1 MLSYNKLLLK
11 DAQFEGKRVLVRVDF
26 NVPIK
31 NGEIGD
37 DTRIRSALPS
47 IQWIS
52 DRGGR
57 IVLVSHLGR
66 PDGENKPEFSLEPV
80 ARHLADLL
88 DKPVRFINERIGNAA
103 HEAVMTI
110 KNGEVALLENI
121 RFYPEEEL
129 LNKYVKQDAATKERI
144 DTFVKNLASL
154 GEIYVNDAFGTAH
167 RAHASTAGV
176 TKYFTQNLC
185 GLLMEKELHYLGGV
199 LENPTRPFIA
209 ILGGAKVSDKIGVIQ
224 SLLGKV
230 DTLIIG
236 GAMAYTFL
244 KAQGK
249 EIGTSLV
256 ENEHI
261 ELAKSLLKQAKE
273 RSIEILLPIDHGVAK
288 TFSAEVPSAYVH
300 EIPADS
306 MALDIGPESI
316 ALFRSRLVNAKT
328 VIWNGPMGVFEKPG
342 FAKGT
347 FAIAETL
354 AALDATTI
362 VGGGDSVAAINQSGV
377 ADKITHIST
386 GGGASL
392 ELLEGKELPGV
403 AALTN
408 R

>member
-1 MLSYNKLLLK
+1 MSSFNKLLLK
-11 DAQFEGKRVLVRVDF
+11 DVQFEGKRVLVRVDF

-31 NGEIGD
+31 NGIISD
-37 DTRIRSALPS
+37 DTRIRSSLPT
-47 IQWIS
+47 IEWIS
-52 DRGGR
+52 NHGGR
-57 IVLVSHLGR
+57 VVLISHLGR
-66 PDGENKPEFSLEPV
+66 PDGEKKPELSLIPV
-80 ARHLADLL
+80 AQHLSQLIG
-88 DKPVRFINERIGNAA
+88 KPVKFISDKIGEAA
-103 HEAVMTI
+103 HDATLSIE
-110 KNGEVALLENI
+110 NGQVALLENI

-129 LNKYVKQDAATKERI
+129 LNKYNKQDTATKTHI
-144 DTFVKNLASL
+144 DIFVKDLASL
-154 GEIYVNDAFGTAH
+154 GDIYVNDAFGTAH
-167 RAHASTAGV
+167 RSHASTTGV
-176 TKYFTQNLC
+176 TKYFTQNVC
-185 GLLMEKELHYLGGV
+185 GLLMEKELHYLGSA
-199 LENPTRPFIA
+199 LEIPVRPFIA

-224 SLLGKV
+224 SLLNKV
-230 DTLIIG
+230 DSLIIG

-256 ENEHI
+256 ENEQL
-261 ELAKSLLKQAKE
+261 ELARSLLKQAKE
-273 RSIEILLPIDHGVAK
+273 RSIEILLPIDHGIAK
-288 TFSAEVPSAYVH
+288 AFSAEEPSAFATD
-300 EIPADS
+300 IPSDS

-316 ALFRSRLVNAKT
+316 ALFRSRLANAKT
-328 VIWNGPMGVFEKPG
+328 VIWNGPMGVFEKAG